1 MNKIFK
7 LITSISFLFFS
18 INAALSEENFFNE
31 ALKMYQ
37 NEKYEDARFMLER
50 NIVFNPK
57 DAKSYLYLAKIYN
70 HEEDQ
75 NKEEYNLETTL
86 LIEPNNEE
94 AILMLMKI
102 ALKKSNYSKVN
113 DLSQTF
119 IKVCKKL
126 CDENNEIQKSL
137 KNIEPATMSLDQNLN
152 KILIIDFGSQFTQL
166 IARRIRELGV
176 FSEIVSHKKIKIK
189 HIDKSIKGIILS
201 GGPLN
206 VYEINKYSFDKK
218 IINLSIPILGI
229 CFGHQILSKLNGG
242 RVKQSKHREFGLAN
256 IYKKN
261 ESLLIKNFFNKQ
273 KSKKVWMSHADQ
285 VSKLPKNFKVIASS
299 TNSKFAIVEN
309 KLNKFYGIQFH
320 PEVTHTENGKKLISN
335 FIFLICKIK
344 RNWSSKDQKIQLI
357 KEVKDQV
364 GSEKVICALSGG
376 VDSSVVA
383 QLLNKAI
390 GKKLY
395 CIFVNTGLLR
405 KNEEVQVVQ
414 TFKKRLKINLIYVNA
429 EKEFLKKLH
438 NVSDP
443 EKKRKIIG
451 NLFIKIFERYAKK
464 IKNVKFLAQGTLYPD
479 LIESRSVTGS
489 QTSKIKS
496 HHNVGGLPKKMKLKL
511 VEPLKFLFKDE
522 VRKLG
527 LELNLNKDIISRH
540 PFPGPGLAIRM
551 PGLITNEKIK
561 ILKEADY
568 YFIQAL
574 RDHGLY
580 HKIWQAYAALL
591 PVKTVGVMGD
601 NRTYEYLCLLRAIT
615 SEDGM
620 TADFYE
626 FKKSFMETISN
637 KIVNSIRGINRV
649 VYDITSKPPSTIEL
663 E

>member
-1 MNKIFK
+1 
-7 LITSISFLFFS
+7 
-18 INAALSEENFFNE
+18 
-31 ALKMYQ
+31 
-37 NEKYEDARFMLER
+37 
-50 NIVFNPK
+50 
-57 DAKSYLYLAKIYN
+57 
-70 HEEDQ
+70 
-75 NKEEYNLETTL
+75 
-86 LIEPNNEE
+86 
-94 AILMLMKI
+94 
-102 ALKKSNYSKVN
+102 
-113 DLSQTF
+113 
-119 IKVCKKL
+119 
-126 CDENNEIQKSL
+126 
-137 KNIEPATMSLDQNLN
+137 MSLDQSLS

-176 FSEIVSHKKIKIK
+176 FSEIISHKKIKSTDINK
-189 HIDKSIKGIILS
+189 TIKGIILS

-206 VYEINKYSFDKK
+206 VYQIDKYSFDKK
-218 IINLSIPILGI
+218 ILSQDIPILGI

-242 RVKQSKHREFGLAN
+242 SVKQSKHREFGLAN
-256 IYKKN
+256 IYKKS
-261 ESLLIKNFFNKQ
+261 ECLLTDKFFSK
-273 KSKKVWMSHADQ
+273 KIFKKVWMSHADQ
-285 VSKLPKNFKVIASS
+285 VSKLPKNFNVIASS
-299 TNSKFAIVEN
+299 DNSKYAIVEN
-309 KLNKFYGIQFH
+309 KKKRFYGVQFH
-320 PEVTHTENGKKLISN
+320 PEVTHTEHGKKIISN

-344 RNWSSKDQKIQLI
+344 CNWSSKEQKIKLI
-357 KEVKDQV
+357 NEIKKQV
-364 GSEKVICALSGG
+364 GSNKVICALSGG

-405 KNEEVQVVQ
+405 KNEDVEVVK
-414 TFKKRLKINLIYVNA
+414 TFKKKLKINLIYVNA
-429 EKEFLKKLH
+429 EKEFLTKLT
-438 NVSDP
+438 NISDP

-451 NLFIKIFERYAKK
+451 NLFIKIFDRYAKK

-527 LELNLNKDIISRH
+527 LELNLSKDIILRH

-620 TADFYE
+620 TADFYD
-626 FKKSFMETISN
+626 FKKSFMQTISN
-637 KIVNSIRGINRV
+637 KIVNSIPGINRV
-649 VYDITSKPPSTIEL
+649 VYDVTSKPPSTIEL

>member
-1 MNKIFK
+1 
-7 LITSISFLFFS
+7 
-18 INAALSEENFFNE
+18 
-31 ALKMYQ
+31 
-37 NEKYEDARFMLER
+37 
-50 NIVFNPK
+50 
-57 DAKSYLYLAKIYN
+57 
-70 HEEDQ
+70 
-75 NKEEYNLETTL
+75 
-86 LIEPNNEE
+86 
-94 AILMLMKI
+94 
-102 ALKKSNYSKVN
+102 
-113 DLSQTF
+113 
-119 IKVCKKL
+119 
-126 CDENNEIQKSL
+126 
-137 KNIEPATMSLDQNLN
+137 MSLDKNLN

-176 FSEIVSHKKIKIK
+176 FSEIINHKKIKNK
-189 HIDKSIKGIILS
+189 DIDKSIKGIILS

-206 VYEINKYSFDKK
+206 VYQIDQHSFDKK
-218 IINLSIPILGI
+218 IIENQIPILGI

-242 RVKQSKHREFGLAN
+242 KVKNSKHREFGLAD
-256 IYKKN
+256 IKKKN
-261 ESLLIKNFFNKQ
+261 KSILTQNFFDKQNKN
-273 KSKKVWMSHADQ
+273 KVWMSHADQ

-299 TNSKFAIVEN
+299 NNSKFTIIEN
-309 KLNKFYGIQFH
+309 KKKNFYGVQFH
-320 PEVTHTENGKKLISN
+320 PEVTHTENGKKLIKN
-335 FIFLICKIK
+335 FVFLICKIK
-344 RNWSSKDQKIQLI
+344 RNWSPKDQKIKLI
-357 KEVKDQV
+357 KEVQEIA
-364 GSEKVICALSGG
+364 GNNKVICALSGG

-390 GKKLY
+390 GKKLF

-405 KNEEVQVVQ
+405 KNEEIQVVK
-414 TFKKRLKINLIYVNA
+414 TFKKKLKINLIYVNA
-429 EKEFLKKLH
+429 EKEFLRKLH

-479 LIESRSVTGS
+479 LIESKSVTGS

-496 HHNVGGLPKKMKLKL
+496 HHNVGGLPKKMRLKL
-511 VEPLKFLFKDE
+511 IEPLKFLFKDE

-527 LELNLNKDIISRH
+527 SELNLSNEIISRH

-551 PGLITNEKIK
+551 PGIITKEKIK
-561 ILKEADY
+561 ILKEADN

-574 RDHGLY
+574 RDHNLY
-580 HKIWQAYAALL
+580 NKIWQAYAALL

-620 TADFYE
+620 TADFFD
-626 FKKSFMETISN
+626 FKKRFIQMISN

>member
-1 MNKIFK
+1 
-7 LITSISFLFFS
+7 
-18 INAALSEENFFNE
+18 
-31 ALKMYQ
+31 
-37 NEKYEDARFMLER
+37 
-50 NIVFNPK
+50 
-57 DAKSYLYLAKIYN
+57 
-70 HEEDQ
+70 
-75 NKEEYNLETTL
+75 
-86 LIEPNNEE
+86 
-94 AILMLMKI
+94 
-102 ALKKSNYSKVN
+102 
-113 DLSQTF
+113 
-119 IKVCKKL
+119 
-126 CDENNEIQKSL
+126 
-137 KNIEPATMSLDQNLN
+137 MSLDQNLD
-152 KILIIDFGSQFTQL
+152 KVVIIDFGSQFTQL

-176 FSEIVSHKKIKIK
+176 FSEIVSHKKIKTSDINQ
-189 HIDKSIKGIILS
+189 SVRGIILS

-206 VYEINKYSFDKK
+206 VYQINKYSFDKK
-218 IINLSIPILGI
+218 ILELNIPILGI

-242 RVKQSKHREFGLAN
+242 RVRQSKHREFGLAN
-256 IYKKN
+256 IFKKRD
-261 ESLLIKNFFNKQ
+261 SLLTKNFYGV
-273 KSKKVWMSHADQ
+273 KKTKEVWMSHADQ
-285 VSKLPKNFKVIASS
+285 VSKLPKNFQVIASS
-299 TNSKFAIVEN
+299 TNSKYAIVEN
-309 KLNKFYGIQFH
+309 KLKKYYGVQFH

-335 FIFLICKIK
+335 FVFLICKIK
-344 RNWSSKDQKIQLI
+344 KNWSSKDQKIKLI
-357 KEVKDQV
+357 NEVRDQV
-364 GSEKVICALSGG
+364 GSYKVICALSGG

-405 KNEEVQVVQ
+405 KDEETQVVR
-414 TFKKRLKINLIYVNA
+414 TFKKRLKMNLIYVNA
-429 EKEFLKKLH
+429 ENEFLGKLK

-479 LIESRSVTGS
+479 LIESKSVTGS

-496 HHNVGGLPKKMKLKL
+496 HHNVGGLPKKMNLKL

-527 LELNLNKDIISRH
+527 LELKLSKEIISRH

-551 PGLITNEKIK
+551 PGIITNKKIK

-574 RDHGLY
+574 KEHGLY

-601 NRTYEYLCLLRAIT
+601 NRTYEFLCLLRAIT

-620 TADFYE
+620 TADFFE
-626 FKKSFMETISN
+626 FRKSFMQTISN

-649 VYDITSKPPSTIEL
+649 VYDVTSKPPSTIEL

>member
-1 MNKIFK
+1 
-7 LITSISFLFFS
+7 
-18 INAALSEENFFNE
+18 
-31 ALKMYQ
+31 
-37 NEKYEDARFMLER
+37 
-50 NIVFNPK
+50 
-57 DAKSYLYLAKIYN
+57 
-70 HEEDQ
+70 
-75 NKEEYNLETTL
+75 
-86 LIEPNNEE
+86 
-94 AILMLMKI
+94 
-102 ALKKSNYSKVN
+102 
-113 DLSQTF
+113 
-119 IKVCKKL
+119 
-126 CDENNEIQKSL
+126 
-137 KNIEPATMSLDQNLN
+137 MSLDQNLD
-152 KILIIDFGSQFTQL
+152 KVVIIDFGSQFTQL

-176 FSEIVSHKKIKIK
+176 FSEIVSHKKIKISG
-189 HIDKSIKGIILS
+189 INQTVRGIILS

-206 VYEINKYSFDKK
+206 VYQINKYSFDKK
-218 IINLSIPILGI
+218 ILELNIPILGI
-229 CFGHQILSKLNGG
+229 CFGHQILSKLSGG
-242 RVKQSKHREFGLAN
+242 RVRQSKHREFGLAN
-256 IYKKN
+256 IFKKRD
-261 ESLLIKNFFNKQ
+261 SLLTKNFYGV
-273 KSKKVWMSHADQ
+273 KKTKEVWMSHADQ
-285 VSKLPKNFKVIASS
+285 VSKLPKNFQVIASS
-299 TNSKFAIVEN
+299 TNSKYAIVEN
-309 KLNKFYGIQFH
+309 KLKKYYGVQFH

-335 FIFLICKIK
+335 FVFLICKIK
-344 RNWSSKDQKIQLI
+344 KNWSSKDQKIKLI
-357 KEVKDQV
+357 NEVRDQV
-364 GSEKVICALSGG
+364 GSHKVICALSGG

-405 KNEEVQVVQ
+405 KDEETQVVQ
-414 TFKKRLKINLIYVNA
+414 TFKKRLKMNLIYVNA
-429 EKEFLKKLH
+429 ENEFLGKLK

-464 IKNVKFLAQGTLYPD
+464 IKDVKFLAQGTLYPD
-479 LIESRSVTGS
+479 LIESKSVTGS

-496 HHNVGGLPKKMKLKL
+496 HHNVGGLPKKMNLKL

-527 LELNLNKDIISRH
+527 LELKLSKEIISRH

-551 PGLITNEKIK
+551 PGNITNEKIK

-574 RDHGLY
+574 KDHGLY

-620 TADFYE
+620 TADFFE
-626 FKKSFMETISN
+626 FRKSFMQTISN

-649 VYDITSKPPSTIEL
+649 VYDVTSKPPSTIEL

>member
-1 MNKIFK
+1 
-7 LITSISFLFFS
+7 
-18 INAALSEENFFNE
+18 
-31 ALKMYQ
+31 
-37 NEKYEDARFMLER
+37 
-50 NIVFNPK
+50 
-57 DAKSYLYLAKIYN
+57 
-70 HEEDQ
+70 
-75 NKEEYNLETTL
+75 
-86 LIEPNNEE
+86 
-94 AILMLMKI
+94 
-102 ALKKSNYSKVN
+102 
-113 DLSQTF
+113 
-119 IKVCKKL
+119 
-126 CDENNEIQKSL
+126 
-137 KNIEPATMSLDQNLN
+137 MSLDQNLN

-166 IARRIRELGV
+166 IARRVRELSV
-176 FSEIVSHKKIKIK
+176 FSEIVSHKKIKLKDINN
-189 HIDKSIKGIILS
+189 SIKGIVLS

-218 IINLSIPILGI
+218 ILQFDVPVLGI

-256 IYKKN
+256 VYKKN
-261 ESLLIKNFFNKQ
+261 DSLLTSNFFGNK
-273 KSKKVWMSHADQ
+273 KSKQVWMSHADQ
-285 VSKLPKNFKVIASS
+285 VSKLPKNFKVVASS

-309 KLNKFYGIQFH
+309 KIKKYYGVQFH

-344 RNWSSKDQKIQLI
+344 SNWSSKDQKNQLI
-357 KEVKDQV
+357 KDVRKQV
-364 GSEKVICALSGG
+364 GNNKVICALSGG

-390 GKKLY
+390 GKKLH

-414 TFKKRLKINLIYVNA
+414 TFKKRLKMNLIYVNA
-429 EKEFLKKLH
+429 EKEFLKKLK
-438 NVSDP
+438 NVSNP

-451 NLFIKIFERYAKK
+451 NLFIKIFERYANK

-479 LIESRSVTGS
+479 LIESKSVTGS

-496 HHNVGGLPKKMKLKL
+496 HHNVGGLPKNMNLKL

-527 LELNLNKDIISRH
+527 LELNLSKEIISRH

-551 PGLITNEKIK
+551 PGIITHEKIK

-620 TADFYE
+620 TADYYE
-626 FKKSFMETISN
+626 FKKSFMQTISN

-649 VYDITSKPPSTIEL
+649 VYDVTSKPPSTIEL